1 MEQKLAT
8 EVHQT
13 AVSKGW
19 WDEFEMA
26 VTCEK
31 PYIEVPKDLFI
42 RMFLIC
48 KLTLISTEVSE
59 AIEELRENKINW
71 FSRGD
76 KLKPEGLLS
85 EIADIDIRL
94 YDFIEVIK
102 NNFSADYKNI
112 LDIKAEFN
120 KERPYKHGKIL

>member
-8 EVHQT
+8 EIYQT
-13 AVSKGW
+13 AISKGW
-19 WDEFEMA
+19 WDEFKMA

-31 PYIEVPKDLFI
+31 PFIEVPKDLFI

-59 AIEELRENKINW
+59 AIEELREKKINW
-71 FSRGD
+71 FSRND

-94 YDFIEVIK
+94 YDFIEALK
-102 NNFSADYKNI
+102 RYYKSDYENI
-112 LDIKAEFN
+112 LNLKAEYN
-120 KERPYKHGKIL
+120 KKRPYKHGKIL